1 MAPSIRRRLLWLI
14 VGVVTLVWSI
24 AGWQVYLD
32 ARHEVDEVYDANL
45 AQSARVLLGLLA
57 HELEEEEQIRSNIA
71 RIMSEITPDDLHRL
85 PSLDAVLG
93 AYTRNQHEHIE
104 WRERGGHAGHKYES
118 KLALRARYPDGETL
132 LSTPNAPSPAMHIDG
147 FADYREDD
155 VNWRVFGI
163 IDVRTGLLVQVCER
177 LEVRRELVR
186 YITANSLMPLLAS
199 LPIMAL
205 LLWLAVG
212 HGLHPLA
219 RVAKEVAQREPNA
232 LHPIA
237 VDDSPT
243 EVRPLLDSLN
253 KLFAR
258 LDRALQQER
267 RFTADAAH
275 ELRTPL
281 AALRTQ
287 AQVALREHVPERR
300 MQALSNI
307 QEGVDR
313 ATYLVEQLLAL
324 ARADTGSAADTHFQR
339 LNLDVV
345 LAELLADMADD
356 VMRQGADLEFDDQG
370 GTAHADPGALRI
382 LARNLI
388 DNAVRYGG
396 DGVRITVSTRQT
408 ASGAELLVSDNGPGI
423 RREDRSR
430 VLQRFHRGE
439 SATLFAN
446 TKGSGLGL
454 SIVLRIAEMHHAELS
469 LEDGPNGPDGPGL
482 TVRVRF
488 PVSA

>member
-14 VGVVTLVWSI
+14 LGVVTVVWTV
-24 AGWQVYLD
+24 AGWKVYDD

-57 HELEEEEQIRSNIA
+57 HELEQEALTRNNVA
-71 RIMSEITPDDLHRL
+71 RVMSEITPDDLHRF
-85 PSLDAVLG
+85 PSLDSVLG
-93 AYTRNQHEHIE
+93 AYTRTLHEHVE
-104 WRERGGHAGHKYES
+104 WRERGGHPGHKYES

-132 LSTPNAPSPAMHIDG
+132 LSTPNAPSPTMHIDG
-147 FADYREDD
+147 FAEYREDH

-163 IDVRTGLLVQVCER
+163 IDARTGLLVEVSER

-186 YITANSLMPLLAS
+186 YITANSLMPLLVS

-212 HGLHPLA
+212 HGLRPLA
-219 RVAKEVAQREPNA
+219 RVAKEVAHREPNA

-287 AQVALREHVPERR
+287 AQVAIRESDPDRR
-300 MQALSNI
+300 MQALRNI

-313 ATYLVEQLLAL
+313 ATHLVEQLLAL
-324 ARADTGSAADTHFQR
+324 ARADTGSAADTHFR
-339 LNLDVV
+339 HVNLDVV
-345 LAELLADMADD
+345 LAELLADMADE
-356 VMRQGADLEFDDQG
+356 VISQGAELEFDDQG
-370 GTAHADPGALRI
+370 GTVHADSGALRI

-396 DGVRITVSTRQT
+396 QGVRVTVSTRQT

-423 RREDRSR
+423 RQEDRSR

-439 SATLFAN
+439 SVTLFSN

-469 LEDGPNGPDGPGL
+469 LEDGPDGVGL

-488 PVSA
+488 PSSAAP